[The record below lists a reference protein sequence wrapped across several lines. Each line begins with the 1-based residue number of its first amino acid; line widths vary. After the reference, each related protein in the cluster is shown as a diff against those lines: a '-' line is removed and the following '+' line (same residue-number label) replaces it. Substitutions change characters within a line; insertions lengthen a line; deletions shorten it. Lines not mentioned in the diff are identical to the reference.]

1 MRWRGG
7 SPVPAATSGRVPAH
21 DVDRRARRSP
31 AVLAV
36 MSGAGLAAWASVAW
50 LPVMGL
56 FRLLRGG
63 AGGSR
68 PVEGALAS
76 GILTAIPELRDP
88 VLFQVVTDSA
98 MFGLL
103 IATGL
108 LLAAWAAGLSSP
120 GASRGAPRRWL
131 SPITELPPLILGTGV
146 LALPWLIGLV
156 TRFLLDHGQDRAAAV
171 VGKIAAAA
179 EPHKHPWI
187 LMGIAVGLVLLPWL
201 FRNQSRHVAVAPS
214 PGGLD
219 PGFEAGV
226 HAGLSRWRA
235 RALAR
240 PGRLVAAAGRFAVVW
255 VIAATNLSPALI
267 LSTGSAGKRWGRRFW
282 IFAAA
287 TRWHVRRPLRL
298 LFSPC
303 SRISLRSRSPGRS
316 VPPQAARNFEP
327 ARRLPGPAREDA
339 WRRLVPLTEA
349 AIQSENVPPLQP
361 TRLASGGKRS
371 HRWIS
376 RSLRSRTAS
385 FLPAGHLVHVAKV
398 TERSS
403 SIPA

>member
-1 MRWRGG
+1 
-7 SPVPAATSGRVPAH
+7 
-21 DVDRRARRSP
+21 
-31 AVLAV
+31 
-36 MSGAGLAAWASVAW
+36 
-50 LPVMGL
+50 
-56 FRLLRGG
+56 
-63 AGGSR
+63 
-68 PVEGALAS
+68 
-76 GILTAIPELRDP
+76 
-88 VLFQVVTDSA
+88 

-108 LLAAWAAGLSSP
+108 LLAAWAAGLRSP

-267 LSTGSAGKRWGRRFW
+267 LSTGSARKTLGPAVLDLCSGDAVARSQ
-282 IFAAA
+282 AAA
-287 TRWHVRRPLRL
+287 L

>member
-1 MRWRGG
+1 M
-7 SPVPAATSGRVPAH
+7 A
-21 DVDRRARRSP
+21 P
-31 AVLAV
+31 AVLVPLKA
-36 MSGAGLAAWASVAW
+36 
-50 LPVMGL
+50 
-56 FRLLRGG
+56 
-63 AGGSR
+63 
-68 PVEGALAS
+68 ALAS

-267 LSTGSAGKRWGRRFW
+267 LSTGSARKTLGPAVLDLCSGDAVARSQ
-282 IFAAA
+282 AAA
-287 TRWHVRRPLRL
+287 LAVFAVFANLAAVAVARPVCA
-298 LFSPC
+298 SA
-303 SRISLRSRSPGRS
+303 G
-316 VPPQAARNFEP
+316 
-327 ARRLPGPAREDA
+327 GPE
-339 WRRLVPLTEA
+339 L
-349 AIQSENVPPLQP
+349 
-361 TRLASGGKRS
+361 
-371 HRWIS
+371 
-376 RSLRSRTAS
+376 
-385 FLPAGHLVHVAKV
+385 
-398 TERSS
+398 
-403 SIPA
+403 